1 MGKASGR
8 KRERTIPIDA
18 ETQAALREQ
27 LARFRQ
33 KFGRD
38 PGPNDPI
45 FFDPEMDTPIPMNL
59 DKVQREIVQAMVKA
73 GIAPEIIYATQK
85 TGLILTEA
93 NADKMLPE
101 DRAAWDEA
109 IEEYFRLTHDKH

>member
-101 DRAAWDEA
+101 DRAAWDAA